1 MDLLLDVIAGVW
13 VDPSFTVNFEVCIDL
28 SLIAIFGIY
37 VDLLL
42 VVIAE
47 VVANPTFVIDTS
59 SSSTRIGKSLCN
71 HVN

>member
-13 VDPSFTVNFEVCIDL
+13 VDPSCTVNFEVCIDL
-28 SLIAIFGIY
+28 SLIAFFGVC

-47 VVANPTFVIDTS
+47 VVPNPAVVIDTS
-59 SSSTRIGKSLCN
+59 SSSTRNGKSLCN